1 MKVFRGLPPAQA
13 RTPCALTIGNFDG
26 VHIGHQALLRRVTQ
40 AAQRLGVT
48 SAVMTFEP
56 HPLELFCPQRAPA
69 RIAGVRDKLAALEA
83 AGIERVWIMHFNRR
97 FAAMPAQ
104 AFIQDILL
112 DALQV
117 RWLMVGDDFR
127 FGAGRAGN
135 FALLE
140 QASRNHGFALEQLAP
155 IHTDSDPER
164 RRISSSLVRA
174 ALAAGDLTRARELL
188 GHPYLITGRVMYGR
202 QLGRTLGFP
211 TLNLRIGH
219 RRKMQ
224 TPAVHGIFAVRVH
237 GLRAQALPAV
247 ASIGLRPT
255 VDDSGPWLLEVHVFD
270 FNEEVYGRRVS
281 VELIQRLRDEQRFD
295 SLERLTHAI
304 AADAAQARA
313 LFAQGLA

>member
-1 MKVFRGLPPAQA
+1 MKVFRGLPSARA

-26 VHIGHQALLRRVTQ
+26 VHVGHQALLRRVTQ

-83 AGIERVWIMHFNRR
+83 AGIERVFIMHFNRR

-104 AFIQDILL
+104 AFIQDVLL

-127 FGAGRAGN
+127 FGAGRAGD

-140 QASRNHGFALEQLAP
+140 RASQTHGFTLEQLAP
-155 IHTDSDPER
+155 IHTISDPDR

-174 ALAAGDLTRARELL
+174 ALAAGDLARARELL

-219 RRKMQ
+219 RRKMP

-237 GLRAQALPAV
+237 GLRTQALPAV
-247 ASIGLRPT
+247 ASVGLRPT
-255 VDDSGPWLLEVHVFD
+255 VDDSGRWLLEVHVFD
-270 FNEEVYGRRVS
+270 FDEEVYGRRVS
-281 VELIQRLRDEQRFD
+281 VEFIQRLRDEQRFD
-295 SLERLTHAI
+295 NLESLTRAI
-304 AADAAQARA
+304 ETDAAQARA
-313 LFAQGLA
+313 LFTQGLA